1 MIEFVYK
8 EKAKEEGPERKLDLP
23 KNVRQIGEPEE
34 TRKIY
39 IEDYVITYLKRFA
52 KEEPLGSRIAVLL
65 GDSERMGGIPYLFI
79 RSAVALKELE
89 YSEGGIPFTDEV
101 WAEVY
106 SAVKEYFPA
115 QDILGWF
122 LSVPG
127 YPMELDPGLARI
139 HVNCFGGVD
148 KVLLAAEPTDGD
160 EDFFAYENGRL
171 TRQKG
176 YYIFYEKNEA
186 MQRFMIDTG
195 DGESIDEKEQ
205 FEDRAIKSFRAIV
218 QEKKDISGQKR
229 VMTFLYTASTFLV
242 MVVLV
247 IGITLINN
255 YEKME
260 GLEMALSDISRTL
273 ESQEAKEAL
282 AETENVDAGPTAAE
296 PTVAEPAVT
305 EPTAAEPTA
314 AEPAAAEEQP
324 AEEAEQEAAEKPE
337 QEAAGETER
346 EAAGES
352 EQGSGEESG
361 QEEPKAAE
369 QEEPPQEAQEA
380 AAEDTIPETYTVQKG
395 DTLLGISRRIYGR
408 DDQIDAIC
416 SLNGIDDSDRIL
428 AGQKLLLP

>member
-8 EKAKEEGPERKLDLP
+8 EKAKEEGPELRLDLP
-23 KNVRQIGEPEE
+23 KNVQQIGEPEE
-34 TRKIY
+34 NRKIY

-52 KEEPLGSRIAVLL
+52 KEEALSSRMAILL
-65 GDSERMGGIPYLFI
+65 GNSERMGGIPYLFI
-79 RSAVALKELE
+79 KSAIALKELE
-89 YSEGGIPFTDEV
+89 YSDGGIPFTDEV

-106 SAVKEYFPA
+106 STIKEYFPA

-127 YPMELDPGLARI
+127 YPMELDPGLLKI
-139 HVNCFGGVD
+139 HVNYFGGVD
-148 KVLLAAEPTDGD
+148 KVLMVEEPTDGD
-160 EDFFAYENGRL
+160 EDFFAYEQGKL
-171 TRQKG
+171 TRQRG
-176 YYIFYEKNEA
+176 YYIFYEQNEA

-218 QEKKDISGQKR
+218 QEKKELSGQKR

-273 ESQEAKEAL
+273 ESQD
-282 AETENVDAGPTAAE
+282 T
-296 PTVAEPAVT
+296 
-305 EPTAAEPTA
+305 
-314 AEPAAAEEQP
+314 PAAAEAVDS
-324 AEEAEQEAAEKPE
+324 AETAAQQNGEASGAAAEAAAPE
-337 QEAAGETER
+337 EDETSGAQSGEGQSGEAAGAQAAPEETED
-346 EAAGES
+346 
-352 EQGSGEESG
+352 
-361 QEEPKAAE
+361 
-369 QEEPPQEAQEA
+369 EA
-380 AAEDTIPETYTVQKG
+380 AAEGTEEDAADQASEEAVQEEAVQEASAESVVPETYVVQAG
-395 DTLLGISRRIYGR
+395 DTLLGISRKIYGR

-416 SLNGIDDSDRIL
+416 SLNGIDDSDHIL
-428 AGQKLLLP
+428 VGQKLLLP

>member
-8 EKAKEEGPERKLDLP
+8 EKAKEEGPELRLDLP
-23 KNVRQIGEPEE
+23 KNVQQIGEPEE
-34 TRKIY
+34 NRKIY

-52 KEEPLGSRIAVLL
+52 KEEALSSRMAILL
-65 GDSERMGGIPYLFI
+65 GNSERMGGIPYLFI
-79 RSAVALKELE
+79 KSAIALKELE
-89 YSEGGIPFTDEV
+89 YSDGGIPFTDEV

-106 SAVKEYFPA
+106 STIKEYFPA

-127 YPMELDPGLARI
+127 YPMELDPGLLKI
-139 HVNCFGGVD
+139 HVNYFGGVD
-148 KVLLAAEPTDGD
+148 KVLMVEEPTDGD
-160 EDFFAYENGRL
+160 EDFFAYEQGKL
-171 TRQKG
+171 TRQRG
-176 YYIFYEKNEA
+176 YYIFYEQNEA

-218 QEKKDISGQKR
+218 QEKKELSGQKR

-273 ESQEAKEAL
+273 ESQD
-282 AETENVDAGPTAAE
+282 T
-296 PTVAEPAVT
+296 
-305 EPTAAEPTA
+305 
-314 AEPAAAEEQP
+314 PAAAEAVDSAETAAQQNGEASGAAAEAAAP
-324 AEEAEQEAAEKPE
+324 EEAGTGGAQSGEEQSG
-337 QEAAGETER
+337 EAAGAQAVPEETED
-346 EAAGES
+346 
-352 EQGSGEESG
+352 
-361 QEEPKAAE
+361 
-369 QEEPPQEAQEA
+369 EA
-380 AAEDTIPETYTVQKG
+380 AAEAAAEGTEEDAADQASEEAVQEEAAQEASAESVVPETYVVQAG
-395 DTLLGISRRIYGR
+395 DTLLGISRKIYGR

-416 SLNGIDDSDRIL
+416 SLNGIDDSDHIL
-428 AGQKLLLP
+428 VGQKLLLP

>member
-8 EKAKEEGPERKLDLP
+8 EKAKEEGPELRLDLP
-23 KNVRQIGEPEE
+23 KNVQQIGEPEE
-34 TRKIY
+34 NRKIY

-52 KEEPLGSRIAVLL
+52 KEEALSSRMAILL
-65 GDSERMGGIPYLFI
+65 GNSERMGGIPYLFI
-79 RSAVALKELE
+79 KSAIALKELE
-89 YSEGGIPFTDEV
+89 YSDGGIPFTDEV

-106 SAVKEYFPA
+106 STIKEYFPA

-127 YPMELDPGLARI
+127 YPMELDPGLLKI
-139 HVNCFGGVD
+139 HVNYFGGVD
-148 KVLLAAEPTDGD
+148 KVLMVEEPTDGD
-160 EDFFAYENGRL
+160 EDFFAYEQGKL
-171 TRQKG
+171 TRQRG
-176 YYIFYEKNEA
+176 YYIFYEQNEA

-218 QEKKDISGQKR
+218 QEKKELSGQKR

-273 ESQEAKEAL
+273 ESQD
-282 AETENVDAGPTAAE
+282 T
-296 PTVAEPAVT
+296 
-305 EPTAAEPTA
+305 
-314 AEPAAAEEQP
+314 PAAAEAVDSAETAAQQNGEASGAAAEAAAP
-324 AEEAEQEAAEKPE
+324 EEAGTGGAQSGEGQSG
-337 QEAAGETER
+337 EAAGAQAAPEETED
-346 EAAGES
+346 
-352 EQGSGEESG
+352 
-361 QEEPKAAE
+361 
-369 QEEPPQEAQEA
+369 EA
-380 AAEDTIPETYTVQKG
+380 AAEGTEEDAADQASEEAVQEEAAQEASAESVVPETYVVQAG
-395 DTLLGISRRIYGR
+395 DTLLGISRKIYGR

-416 SLNGIDDSDRIL
+416 SLNGIDDSDHIL
-428 AGQKLLLP
+428 VGQKLLLP

>member
-8 EKAKEEGPERKLDLP
+8 EKAKEEGPELRLDLP
-23 KNVRQIGEPEE
+23 KNVQQIGEPEE
-34 TRKIY
+34 NRKIY

-52 KEEPLGSRIAVLL
+52 KEEALSSRMAILL
-65 GDSERMGGIPYLFI
+65 GNSERMGGIPYLFI
-79 RSAVALKELE
+79 KSAIALKELE
-89 YSEGGIPFTDEV
+89 YSDGGIPFTDEV

-106 SAVKEYFPA
+106 STIKEYFPA

-127 YPMELDPGLARI
+127 YPMELDPGLLKI
-139 HVNCFGGVD
+139 HVNYFGGVD
-148 KVLLAAEPTDGD
+148 KVLMVEEPTDGD
-160 EDFFAYENGRL
+160 EDFFAYEQGKL
-171 TRQKG
+171 TRQRG
-176 YYIFYEKNEA
+176 YYIFYEQNEA

-218 QEKKDISGQKR
+218 QEKKELSGQKR

-273 ESQEAKEAL
+273 ESQD
-282 AETENVDAGPTAAE
+282 T
-296 PTVAEPAVT
+296 
-305 EPTAAEPTA
+305 
-314 AEPAAAEEQP
+314 PAAAEAVDS
-324 AEEAEQEAAEKPE
+324 AETAAQQNGEASGAAAEAAAPE
-337 QEAAGETER
+337 EDETSGAQSGEGQSGEAAGAQAAPEETED
-346 EAAGES
+346 
-352 EQGSGEESG
+352 
-361 QEEPKAAE
+361 
-369 QEEPPQEAQEA
+369 EA
-380 AAEDTIPETYTVQKG
+380 AAEGTEEDAADQASEEAVQGEAAQEASAESVVPETYVVQAG
-395 DTLLGISRRIYGR
+395 DTLLGISRKIYGR

-416 SLNGIDDSDRIL
+416 SLNGIDDSDHIL
-428 AGQKLLLP
+428 VGQKLLLP

>member
-8 EKAKEEGPERKLDLP
+8 EKAKEEGPELRLDLP
-23 KNVRQIGEPEE
+23 KNVQQIGEPEE
-34 TRKIY
+34 NRKIY

-52 KEEPLGSRIAVLL
+52 KEEALSSRMAVLL

-79 RSAVALKELE
+79 KSAVALKDLE

-106 SAVKEYFPA
+106 STIKEYFPA

-127 YPMELDPGLARI
+127 YPMELDPGLLKI
-139 HVNCFGGVD
+139 HVNYFGGVD
-148 KVLLAAEPTDGD
+148 KVLMVEEPTDGD
-160 EDFFAYENGRL
+160 EDFFAYEQGKL
-171 TRQKG
+171 TRQRG
-176 YYIFYEKNEA
+176 YYIFYEQNEA

-218 QEKKDISGQKR
+218 QEKKELSGQKR

-273 ESQEAKEAL
+273 ESQ
-282 AETENVDAGPTAAE
+282 DA
-296 PTVAEPAVT
+296 
-305 EPTAAEPTA
+305 
-314 AEPAAAEEQP
+314 PAAAEAVDSAETAAQQNGEASGAAAEAAAP
-324 AEEAEQEAAEKPE
+324 EEAGTGGAQSGEEQSG
-337 QEAAGETER
+337 EAAGAQAVPEETED
-346 EAAGES
+346 
-352 EQGSGEESG
+352 
-361 QEEPKAAE
+361 
-369 QEEPPQEAQEA
+369 EA
-380 AAEDTIPETYTVQKG
+380 AAEGTEEDAADQASEEAVQEEAAQEASAESVVPETYVVQAG
-395 DTLLGISRRIYGR
+395 DTLLGISRKIYGR

-416 SLNGIDDSDRIL
+416 SLNGIDDSDHIL
-428 AGQKLLLP
+428 VGRWSKEIVS